1 MKNTLKKYLV
11 DGLLIVFSVL
21 FALFINKLA
30 ESTKINKQKKIAI
43 ESIQKELYR
52 NAGIVN
58 DWYPRHKA
66 TMVRINDVLEGRND
80 SLKNEFLKYQFLN
93 LALLTEDESLMDA
106 FLTNTAWETAKTTQ
120 VISEFDF
127 ETIRSLTFVYDM
139 QEVITEKTMI
149 KILDYYFD
157 REAHNLEQLEPTLI
171 QFQLRFS
178 ELVGQ
183 EALIQDFYDK
193 AINRLE
199 SL

>member
-1 MKNTLKKYLV
+1 
-11 DGLLIVFSVL
+11 
-21 FALFINKLA
+21 
-30 ESTKINKQKKIAI
+30 
-43 ESIQKELYR
+43 
-52 NAGIVN
+52 
-58 DWYPRHKA
+58 
-66 TMVRINDVLEGRND
+66 
-80 SLKNEFLKYQFLN
+80 
-93 LALLTEDESLMDA
+93 MDA

>member
-1 MKNTLKKYLV
+1 MKNTLKKYLI

-21 FALFINKLA
+21 FALFINNLA
-30 ESTKINKQKKIAI
+30 ENIKVNKQKRVAI
-43 ESIQKELYR
+43 ESIQKELGR
-52 NAGIVN
+52 NAEIMKS
-58 DWYPRHKA
+58 WHPRHKA
-66 TMVRINDVLEGRND
+66 TMEKINDIVEGRND

-93 LALLTEDESLMDA
+93 LSLLTEDESLMDA

-120 VISEFDF
+120 IISEFDF

>member
-66 TMVRINDVLEGRND
+66 TMEKINDIVEGRND

>member
-1 MKNTLKKYLV
+1 MKSNLKKYLI

-21 FALFINKLA
+21 FALFINNLA
-30 ESTKINKQKKIAI
+30 ESIKVNQQKRVAI
-43 ESIQKELYR
+43 ESIQKELKR
-52 NAGIVN
+52 NAEIMKN
-58 DWYPRHKA
+58 WHPRHKA
-66 TMVRINDVLEGRND
+66 TMERINDVLEGRND
-80 SLKNEFLKYQFLN
+80 SLKNKFYDYQFLN
-93 LALLTEDESLMDA
+93 LALITEDESLMDA

-120 VISEFDF
+120 IISEFDF
-127 ETIRSLTFVYDM
+127 ETTQYLTFVYRM
-139 QEVITEKTMI
+139 QKVITEKSMM

-183 EALIQDFYDK
+183 EAVIQGFYEK
-193 AINRLE
+193 AINHLE